1 MEIKMITGCTAN
13 YLGADGVSEVDMT
26 DEQRINTWRYI
37 THKLVLKEPKGDDL
51 NQLMQ
56 FCLHQW
62 GEWDYGDV
70 ACECCG
76 DTVDEATLIL

>member
-37 THKLVLKEPKGDDL
+37 THKLALKEPKGDDL

-56 FCLHQW
+56 FCLSQW
-62 GEWDYGDV
+62 GYWEYGRRR
-70 ACECCG
+70 CECCG
-76 DTVDEATLIL
+76 DTIDTATWKI

>member
-1 MEIKMITGCTAN
+1 MEIKMITGYTAN

-37 THKLVLKEPKGDDL
+37 THKLALKEPKGDDL

-56 FCLHQW
+56 FCCISGVNGIMAMLCANAVVIQ
-62 GEWDYGDV
+62 
-70 ACECCG
+70 
-76 DTVDEATLIL
+76 